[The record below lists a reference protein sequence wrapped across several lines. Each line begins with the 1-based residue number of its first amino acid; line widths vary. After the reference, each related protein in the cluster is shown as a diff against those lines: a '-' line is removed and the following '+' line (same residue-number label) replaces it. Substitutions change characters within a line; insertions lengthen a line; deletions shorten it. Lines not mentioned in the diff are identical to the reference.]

1 MALLIVPNEGLSC
14 GDEES
19 SRNCPAR
26 TCESCSSCY
35 GFFDTRGGAGMK
47 TIYKRD
53 LPPVSLDGWQ
63 VTVLRLIF
71 PTGFTSPK
79 HVHPGFVLGYILE
92 GELRFHI
99 EGEPQ
104 TLLSAGDAFYEA
116 PGAIH
121 LPSRSA
127 SATKPAR
134 VLVVA
139 FGEKEK
145 ELTKPPMINERV
157 LQTAKVFLRLSL
169 SAAFLS
175 AIGDRFGLW
184 GRYGGKNVSWG
195 DWAHF
200 LQFVA
205 YLNPFM
211 PKALIPT
218 IGVVETVLEFTL
230 ALALLGGFYQRIVAW
245 ASAALLTSFAL
256 TMSIALGM
264 LAPMGYGVFTAAAAA
279 LLLGAVTRPHVV
291 PAPAT
296 AGSAADSAR
305 A

>member
-1 MALLIVPNEGLSC
+1 MALFIVPNEGLSK
-14 GDEES
+14 G
-19 SRNCPAR
+19 
-26 TCESCSSCY
+26 
-35 GFFDTRGGAGMK
+35 
-47 TIYKRD
+47 
-53 LPPVSLDGWQ
+53 
-63 VTVLRLIF
+63 
-71 PTGFTSPK
+71 
-79 HVHPGFVLGYILE
+79 
-92 GELRFHI
+92 
-99 EGEPQ
+99 
-104 TLLSAGDAFYEA
+104 
-116 PGAIH
+116 
-121 LPSRSA
+121 
-127 SATKPAR
+127 
-134 VLVVA
+134 
-139 FGEKEK
+139 
-145 ELTKPPMINERV
+145 
-157 LQTAKVFLRLSL
+157 FLRLSL

-256 TMSIALGM
+256 TMSMALGL

-279 LLLGAVTRPHVV
+279 LLLGAVTRAHVV
-291 PAPAT
+291 PAPAA
-296 AGSAADSAR
+296 AGSAVDSAR